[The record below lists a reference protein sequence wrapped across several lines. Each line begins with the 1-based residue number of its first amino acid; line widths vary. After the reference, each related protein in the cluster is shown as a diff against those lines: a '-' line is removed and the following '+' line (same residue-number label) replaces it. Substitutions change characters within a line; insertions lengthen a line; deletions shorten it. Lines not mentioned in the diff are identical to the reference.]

1 MDTSK
6 SREVLQGF
14 EKVVP
19 VPATRFYTK
28 IKLLSGKD
36 TELDGGFQ
44 KATDGHVINFLIVH
58 KPAVMKWDK
67 HTVSDVI
74 PASNNIE
81 SDSDVLKYRKYGIVD
96 VYQNKVAGI
105 YLSASAK

>member
-1 MDTSK
+1 
-6 SREVLQGF
+6 
-14 EKVVP
+14 
-19 VPATRFYTK
+19 
-28 IKLLSGKD
+28 
-36 TELDGGFQ
+36 
-44 KATDGHVINFLIVH
+44 
-58 KPAVMKWDK
+58 MKWDK